1 MIQRERERYM
11 GEQTLIVIKPDAFER
26 KLTGQILSRFENKG
40 FLIRELKS
48 YIFSKEKAEEF
59 YFVHRN
65 KPFFSE
71 LVSFISS
78 SKVVACILEGENA
91 INTVRILIG
100 STRSF
105 DAQPGTIR
113 GDYGLGITN
122 NIIHASDSYESFIK
136 ESKVIFK

>member
-1 MIQRERERYM
+1 MS
-11 GEQTLIVIKPDAFER
+11 EQTLLIIKPDAFQR
-26 KLTGQILSRFENKG
+26 KLTGTILSRFDNKG
-40 FLIRELKS
+40 FLIKELKS
-48 YIFSKEKAEEF
+48 YIFTKEKAEEF
-59 YFVHRN
+59 YSDHKN

-78 SKVVACILEGENA
+78 STVVVCILEGENA
-91 INTVRILIG
+91 INIVRQMIG

-105 DAQPGTIR
+105 EAQPGTIR

>member
-1 MIQRERERYM
+1 MT
-11 GEQTLIVIKPDAFER
+11 EQTLIVIKPDAFER

-40 FLIRELKS
+40 FIIKELKS
-48 YIFSKEKAEEF
+48 YIFTKGKAEEF
-59 YFVHRN
+59 YSVHKN
-65 KPFFSE
+65 KSFFTE

-91 INTVRILIG
+91 INTIRLLIG

-136 ESKVIFK
+136 ESQVIFK

>member
-1 MIQRERERYM
+1 MS
-11 GEQTLIVIKPDAFER
+11 EQTLIVIKPDAFER

-59 YFVHRN
+59 YSVHRN

>member
-1 MIQRERERYM
+1 MS
-11 GEQTLIVIKPDAFER
+11 EQTLIVIKPDAFER
-26 KLTGQILSRFENKG
+26 KLTGTILSRFENKG
-40 FLIRELKS
+40 FLIKELKL
-48 YIFSKEKAEEF
+48 YIFTKEKAEEF
-59 YFVHRN
+59 YDAHKN

-78 SKVVACILEGENA
+78 SNVVACILEGENA
-91 INTVRILIG
+91 INIVRLMIG
-100 STRSF
+100 TTRSF
-105 DAQPGTIR
+105 EAQPGTIR

>member
-1 MIQRERERYM
+1 MS
-11 GEQTLIVIKPDAFER
+11 EQTLIVIKPDAFER
-26 KLTGQILSRFENKG
+26 RLTGTILSRFENKG
-40 FLIRELKS
+40 FLIKELKS
-48 YIFSKEKAEEF
+48 YIFTKDKAEEF
-59 YFVHRN
+59 YSPHQN
-65 KPFFSE
+65 KPFFHE

-78 SKVVACILEGENA
+78 STAVVCILEGENA
-91 INTVRILIG
+91 INVVRQMIG

-105 DAQPGTIR
+105 EAQPGTIR

>member
-1 MIQRERERYM
+1 MS
-11 GEQTLIVIKPDAFER
+11 EQTLIVIKPDAFER
-26 KLTGQILSRFENKG
+26 KLTGIILSRFENKG
-40 FLIRELKS
+40 FLIKELKS
-48 YIFSKEKAEEF
+48 YIFTKEKAEEF
-59 YFVHRN
+59 YSDHKN

-78 SKVVACILEGENA
+78 STVVGCILEGENA
-91 INTVRILIG
+91 INVVRQMIG

-105 DAQPGTIR
+105 EAQPGTIR

-122 NIIHASDSYESFIK
+122 NIIHASDSDESFIK

>member
-1 MIQRERERYM
+1 MT
-11 GEQTLIVIKPDAFER
+11 EQTLIVIKPDAFER

-40 FLIRELKS
+40 FIIKELKS
-48 YIFSKEKAEEF
+48 YIFTKEKAEEF
-59 YFVHRN
+59 YSVHKN
-65 KPFFSE
+65 KAFFTE

-91 INTVRILIG
+91 INTIRLLIG

-105 DAQPGTIR
+105 DAQPGTVR

-136 ESKVIFK
+136 ESQVIFK

>member
-1 MIQRERERYM
+1 MN
-11 GEQTLIVIKPDAFER
+11 EQTLIVIKPDAFER
-26 KLTGQILSRFENKG
+26 KLTGSILSRFENKG
-40 FLIRELKS
+40 FVIRELKS
-48 YIFSKEKAEEF
+48 YIFTKEKAEEF
-59 YFVHRN
+59 YSVHKN

-91 INTVRILIG
+91 INTVRLLIG
-100 STRSF
+100 ATKAY

-113 GDYGLGITN
+113 GDFGLGITN

-136 ESKVIFK
+136 ESQVIFK